1 MAIPLAGKYN
11 LSAFDPR
18 AFTAGFS
25 PVNQTVFD
33 VDKTQTPVSAPSG
46 FSSGQNSKIQG
57 LPAFIQQIK
66 GLGEFPQALA
76 ISQYM
81 GQQPSIVEQLGP
93 LEGFMQRQE
102 SLRAK
107 TASDLAQRKFVQEI
121 AGAGIGALGRGITTA
136 VAGGDSGILYEL
148 AKAPLTGVE
157 MFQRGL
163 QTQFTPAQPMSPQQ
177 YQPHKYFA

>member
-1 MAIPLAGKYN
+1 MALPFAGAAFNYKPGQ
-11 LSAFDPR
+11 LSQAFAPGNKNI
-18 AFTAGFS
+18 F
-25 PVNQTVFD
+25 N
-33 VDKTQTPVSAPSG
+33 VDLTQKTPASAPSG

-57 LPAFIQQIK
+57 LPAFMEQIR

-81 GQQPSIVEQLGP
+81 GQQPSIVDQILP
-93 LEGFMQRQE
+93 LEGFMQRQDA
-102 SLRAK
+102 LRVKNAN
-107 TASDLAQRKFVQEI
+107 DLAEKKFFQEI

-148 AKAPLTGVE
+148 AKAPLTGAE

-177 YQPHKYFA
+177 YQPRKYFA